1 MAFTERTEL
10 LVGKDILEKIK
21 NTEVAIFGLG
31 GVGSFA
37 LEALARLG
45 FGNFLIVDNDVIE
58 ESNINRQIFALS
70 STLGKSKVEVAK
82 ERVLDINPLAKV
94 EDKKIFFRKEYA
106 EILKDCN
113 YVVDAVDT
121 IASKIDLIEFCYKNN
136 IPIISCMGAAN
147 RLDPKKFLV
156 ADIYSTSVCPV
167 CRVLRKELKIRNI
180 KNLKVVYSTEI
191 PKKIKNIDPSNTE
204 NAKVL
209 GSISFVPSAAG
220 LILASEVFY
229 HFFKIRH

>member
-1 MAFTERTEL
+1 MSFTKRTEL

-21 NTEVAIFGLG
+21 NVKVAIFGLG
-31 GVGSFA
+31 GVGSFT

-58 ESNINRQIFALS
+58 ESNINRQLFALS

-94 EDKKIFFRKEYA
+94 EAKKIFFKKEDA
-106 EILKDCN
+106 DILKGYS
-113 YVVDAVDT
+113 YVVDAIDT
-121 IASKIDLIEFCYKNN
+121 ITSKIELIEYCYKNN
-136 IPIISCMGAAN
+136 IPIISCMGTAN

-156 ADIYSTSVCPV
+156 ADIYYTSVCPV

-191 PKKIKNIDPSNTE
+191 PKKIKNIDSSSTE
-204 NAKVL
+204 NSKVL

-229 HFFKIRH
+229 YFSKISH